1 MTHEIWIS
9 KILNF
14 DFLKNEKRFWSK
26 NIFLVSQLVSFRL
39 KNQTDKNVA
48 DINSKIKHLGVPSPS
63 DNFLSEFSLNA
74 GMLHNPSCLDILKIF
89 PLYNREFK
97 LLDSWVSQYLAFLPK
112 VEESIKGTP
121 ANQFIDCLVVPTFIV
136 LSLVGIFENIIIVY
150 MHAPTKN
157 YLKFGGGSKLLHAWV
172 CQ

>member
-1 MTHEIWIS
+1 MIFLRT
-9 KILNF
+9 KI
-14 DFLKNEKRFWSK
+14 DFGVKTF
-26 NIFLVSQLVSFRL
+26 FLVSQLVSFRL

-63 DNFLSEFSLNA
+63 DNFLSEVSLNT

-89 PLYNREFK
+89 PLYNRKFK
-97 LLDSWVSQYLAFLPK
+97 LLDAWVSQYLAFLPK

-157 YLKFGGGSKLLHAWV
+157 YLKFGGGSKLLDEWV